1 MLSLGDSASG
11 LAHKY
16 LPLPTFVWVTNLE
29 NNRRIALRVNDHGLF
44 VKSRIIDLSAG
55 AAKRLGLY
63 KKGTAWVLVETVN
76 LEG

>member
-1 MLSLGDSASG
+1 MLSLADSASD

-16 LPLPTFVWVTNLE
+16 LPFTTFVWITNLE
-29 NNRRIALRVNDHGLF
+29 NNRRIALRINDHGPF
-44 VKSRIIDLSAG
+44 VKGQIIHLSAG

-63 KKGTAWVLVETVN
+63 KKGTALVLVETIN